1 MPFWTIYTPE
11 HTFTAEQKNAIASD
25 LTDGYSQYAGIPKFY
40 VVTVFQEVPSE
51 SFYVGGKPVDNFVR
65 IVIDHIARVTP
76 VEARPLVLHL
86 IESQLAPHIKDRG
99 LNWELHIDETPIDL
113 WRVQGLPAPPFGSE
127 AEKKWIADNKPT
139 PHEGAVLPD
148 MSPQAMSR
156 LAAAIN
162 PGLVDANTAD

>member
-11 HTFTAEQKNAIASD
+11 HTFTAEQKEAIASGV
-25 LTDGYSQYAGIPKFY
+25 TDGYSQFVGIPKFY

-76 VEARPLVLHL
+76 VEARPLAMHL
-86 IESQLAPHIKDRG
+86 LESQLAPHIKDRG

-113 WRVQGLPAPPFGSE
+113 WRIQGLPAPPFGSE

-139 PHEGAVLPD
+139 PYEGAVVPD
-148 MSPQAMSR
+148 MSPEALSKV
-156 LAAAIN
+156 AAIN
-162 PGLVDANTAD
+162 PGLVDANPAD